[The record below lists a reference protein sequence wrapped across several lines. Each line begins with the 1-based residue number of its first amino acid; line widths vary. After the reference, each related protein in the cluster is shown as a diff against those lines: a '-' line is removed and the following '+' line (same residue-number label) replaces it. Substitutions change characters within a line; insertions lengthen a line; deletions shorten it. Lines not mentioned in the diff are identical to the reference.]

1 MEAYKTLTNEEYNL
15 LNKIATKTKTDCWF
29 VLEQDEH
36 GVDYVHD
43 LEKNENLSLVDG
55 VSMLMEAIDCEENFQ
70 SCNLSIEEENVL
82 KVLLSK
88 LGI

>member
-1 MEAYKTLTNEEYNL
+1 MGAYKTLTSEEYNV
-15 LNKIATKTKTDCWF
+15 LNKIATKTKADCWF
-29 VLEQDEH
+29 VLEQDEY
-36 GVDYVHD
+36 GTDYVHD
-43 LEKNENLSLVDG
+43 LEENENLSLVDG

-82 KVLLSK
+82 RVLLSK

>member
-1 MEAYKTLTNEEYNL
+1 MRAYKTLTSEEYNV
-15 LNKIATKTKTDCWF
+15 LNKIATKTKADCWF
-29 VLEQDEH
+29 VLEQDEY
-36 GVDYVHD
+36 GTDYVHD
-43 LEKNENLSLVDG
+43 LEENENLSLVDG

-82 KVLLSK
+82 RVLLSK